1 MLLATLGVPALLYL
15 VRPSITPDQIWAMRR
30 FLPAAMPLALLCA
43 GERLLMRATAAARPW
58 VRRPERAAWAGPATV
73 TAVALAGVLM
83 LVSPAATWGRLVV
96 QAEYAGRAAGLRF
109 CDAVRGS
116 RVVVVRG
123 AEPPLL
129 PTLRIV
135 CDVDVVEVAAP
146 ADTDRVGQQPRLGD
160 PAECWWSAA

>member
-1 MLLATLGVPALLYL
+1 
-15 VRPSITPDQIWAMRR
+15 
-30 FLPAAMPLALLCA
+30 
-43 GERLLMRATAAARPW
+43 
-58 VRRPERAAWAGPATV
+58 
-73 TAVALAGVLM
+73 M
-83 LVSPAATWGRLVV
+83 LVAPTATWGRLVV
-96 QAEYAGRAAGLRF
+96 QAEYAGRAAQVAEL

-146 ADTDRVGQQPRLGD
+146 PTPISSPPFAASGD